1 MNKYLLET
9 NISSYLLDDRNQS
22 LRQKVHEIGEVC
34 TNTIVWYELNEGL
47 IRALHKNPDNRR
59 ILKKQQLLRC
69 VQPTLEIIPF
79 TEQDAELAAKLMVHF
94 ESKGSTRTLEDLMIA
109 STAINRGLVLV
120 SHDIRAFKDFDYP
133 GFTWEDWTDN
143 QT

>member
-1 MNKYLLET
+1 MNKYLLDT
-9 NISSYLLDDRNQS
+9 NIISYLLDDRNQS

-47 IRALHKNPDNRR
+47 IQALHKNPDNRR

-109 STAINRGLVLV
+109 STAINRDLVLV

-133 GFTWEDWTDN
+133 GFTWEDWTNN

>member
-1 MNKYLLET
+1 MNKYLLDT
-9 NISSYLLDDRNQS
+9 NIISYLLDDRNQS

-120 SHDIRAFKDFDYP
+120 SHDIRAVKDFDYP